1 MKLST
6 MVGKITEQ
14 KKTTPK
20 IGALMNAYS
29 STAVLYSPLTLIGV
43 VTTLYGLWGRTYLAQ
58 YFPWMTIWHLLG
70 IMILIILFAM
80 IFFYKFIIPS
90 QVAFAMQQN
99 YRHRNPM
106 VKDMKIILKQQQ
118 IFNLRLESLEDKSVV
133 NIDEIAKLKK
143 EIEILEKER
152 EEWEKV

>member
-1 MKLST
+1 MKLT
-6 MVGKITEQ
+6 TILGRITEQ

-70 IMILIILFAM
+70 IMIGIILVAM

-90 QVAFAMQQN
+90 QVAFASQQT
-99 YRHRNPM
+99 YKHRNPL
-106 VKDMKIILKQQQ
+106 VKDMKIVLLQQK
-118 IFNLRLESLEDKSVV
+118 IINIRLANLEGKSGIKVDG
-133 NIDEIAKLKK
+133 IE
-143 EIEILEKER
+143 EIEKKITELENER
-152 EEWEKV
+152 EIWEQV

>member
-1 MKLST
+1 MNVKTLL
-6 MVGKITEQ
+6 GKITEQ

-70 IMILIILFAM
+70 ILIGIILVAM

-90 QVAFAMQQN
+90 QVAFAMLQN
-99 YRHRNPM
+99 YKHQNPM
-106 VKDMKIILKQQQ
+106 VDDLKE
-118 IFNLRLESLEDKSVV
+118 L
-133 NIDEIAKLKK
+133 LKK
-143 EIEILEKER
+143 QELSNKGQKALNKVLMDKLIKIEKKLEK
-152 EEWEKV
+152 K

>member
-1 MKLST
+1 MNVKTIL
-6 MVGKITEQ
+6 GRITEQ

-70 IMILIILFAM
+70 IMIAVILVAM

-90 QVAFAMQQN
+90 QVAFAMKQN
-99 YRHRNPM
+99 YKHQNPL
-106 VKDMKIILKQQQ
+106 VRDMKITLLKQQV
-118 IFNLRLESLEDKSVV
+118 IDKRLEGIESKLGIKVDG
-133 NIDEIAKLKK
+133 IDEIKK
-143 EIEILEKER
+143 EIAELEKGKS
-152 EEWEKV
+152 EWENV